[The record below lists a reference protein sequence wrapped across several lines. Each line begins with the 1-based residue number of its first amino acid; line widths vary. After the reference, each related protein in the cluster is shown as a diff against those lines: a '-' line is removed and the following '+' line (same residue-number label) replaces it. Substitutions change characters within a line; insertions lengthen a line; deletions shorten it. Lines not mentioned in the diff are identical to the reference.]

1 MALERGRVGAQEVKR
16 TLLRGSPEK
25 ALAHQM
31 AIKMSLEPAL
41 VEAFLEDESLATWC
55 TQVESENRVGDYIGA
70 LTPEQRVLRA
80 AYIKEDMSFGMTSED
95 LRRAAQQP
103 QSAFSTTVRE
113 SLHTR
118 DRTLKKVNDLLSQ
131 PLAESSE
138 GSSGVR
144 CSKCKST
151 EIRFEIAQTR
161 SADEGSTVF
170 CLCMQC
176 QKRWRM

>member
-1 MALERGRVGAQEVKR
+1 MKNLLEERKR
-16 TLLRGSPEK
+16 TSLPCMTSKMTVDP
-25 ALAHQM
+25 
-31 AIKMSLEPAL
+31 AIVA
-41 VEAFLEDESLATWC
+41 AFLEDEALAGWC
-55 TQVESENRVGDYIGA
+55 VQAGDESRDVDYICA

-80 AYIKEDMSFGMTSED
+80 SYLKEEMPSDMSRED
-95 LRRAAQQP
+95 LLEALQRP
-103 QSAFSTTVRE
+103 QSAFSNTVRE
-113 SLHTR
+113 TLEAR
-118 DRTLKKVNDLLSQ
+118 DRTLQKVDELLLQ
-131 PLAESSE
+131 PLAETLA

>member
-1 MALERGRVGAQEVKR
+1 MASK
-16 TLLRGSPEK
+16 GS
-25 ALAHQM
+25 
-31 AIKMSLEPAL
+31 IDSNL
-41 VEAFLEDESLATWC
+41 VAAFLEDKALAAWC
-55 TQVESENRVGDYIGA
+55 AQAAREVHDGTDYA
-70 LTPEQRVLRA
+70 CVLTLEQRVLRA
-80 AYIKEDMSFGMTSED
+80 AYVKEEMPEGTSLED
-95 LRRAAQQP
+95 ICRAIQRP
-103 QSAFSTTVRE
+103 QSAFTATVRE
-113 SLHTR
+113 ELDAQSHTLQR
-118 DRTLKKVNDLLSQ
+118 VDELLLQ
-131 PLAESSE
+131 PLAETLG